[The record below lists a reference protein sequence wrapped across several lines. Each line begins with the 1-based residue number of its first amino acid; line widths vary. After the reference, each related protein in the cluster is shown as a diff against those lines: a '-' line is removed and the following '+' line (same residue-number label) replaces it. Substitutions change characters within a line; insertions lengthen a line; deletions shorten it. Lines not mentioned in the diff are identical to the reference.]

1 MILMNSYV
9 VAAYIRLSKED
20 YKNLESESVINQRN
34 LIKEFLDYKG
44 LAINYEYVDDGY
56 SGTSFDRPAFNR
68 LICDIENGKINM
80 VVTKDL
86 SRLGRNYI
94 KTGYYIEEYFPLKKI
109 RYVSILDNIDTH
121 FNDNDIAPFKALFND
136 MVAKDTS
143 RKIKSILESKKK
155 QGKYLAA
162 LAPFGYKKDIN
173 NKYKLVI
180 DEDSAIIVRK
190 IFRLYLK
197 GYSINEIANY
207 LNIRGIDSPSKYKNK
222 GDNLWSYSSIYNI
235 LKNKIYIGITVQ
247 NVWTN
252 ISYKNKTRIKRDK
265 DDWIINN
272 FAHEAIIGKRNF
284 YDVQKKLHK
293 KDVSAITNRPK
304 LLLEGLL
311 YCKEC
316 GRSLGVNCDKKRH
329 NYYLICNGYKK
340 NTKKCTSHYICYDNV
355 EKLVLEK
362 INKHVCKFNYKINN
376 EKRIQKIRNKI
387 NVLYND
393 RLNGI
398 ISLDVFIK
406 KKSAFEQK
414 ILELNKERN
423 LCINREMLFLL
434 VDGIYIDKEKN
445 VFLKYKFKKPD

>member
-143 RKIKSILESKKK
+143 RKIKSILQSKKK

-265 DDWIINN
+265 DD
-272 FAHEAIIGKRNF
+272 
-284 YDVQKKLHK
+284 
-293 KDVSAITNRPK
+293 
-304 LLLEGLL
+304 
-311 YCKEC
+311 
-316 GRSLGVNCDKKRH
+316 
-329 NYYLICNGYKK
+329 
-340 NTKKCTSHYICYDNV
+340 
-355 EKLVLEK
+355 
-362 INKHVCKFNYKINN
+362 
-376 EKRIQKIRNKI
+376 
-387 NVLYND
+387 
-393 RLNGI
+393 
-398 ISLDVFIK
+398 
-406 KKSAFEQK
+406 
-414 ILELNKERN
+414 
-423 LCINREMLFLL
+423 
-434 VDGIYIDKEKN
+434 
-445 VFLKYKFKKPD
+445 